1 MTIATVEASADHG
14 AVCIRLCGEIDL
26 GNVSTVEEQI
36 YAAVSGR
43 PIVVL
48 VVSVDL
54 TNLTYIDS
62 VGTRLLFDLASHLRR
77 LRIALKLIAP
87 FESPARRLIQFSGLD
102 FLHANRRCRKRRHW
116 YYHSYTAGLK

>member
-1 MTIATVEASADHG
+1 MTSATVEASADHG
-14 AVCIRLCGEIDL
+14 TVRICLSGEIDL

-36 YAAVSGR
+36 CAAVSGQ
-43 PIVVL
+43 PTVVS

-62 VGTRLLFDLASHLRR
+62 VGIRLLFDLASHLQK

-87 FESPARRLIQFSGLD
+87 FESPTRRLIQFSGLD
-102 FLHANRRCRKRRHW
+102 SLVAL
-116 YYHSYTAGLK
+116 SPASS